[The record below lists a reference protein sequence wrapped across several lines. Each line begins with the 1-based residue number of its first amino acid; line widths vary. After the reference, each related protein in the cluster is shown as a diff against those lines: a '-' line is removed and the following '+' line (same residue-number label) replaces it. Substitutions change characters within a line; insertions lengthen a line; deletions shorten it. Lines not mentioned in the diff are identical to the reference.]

1 MNKKIALFVA
11 YAFVLGQVFT
21 PAIANAQS
29 DNTSNAKVVV
39 SDDLQAQRAGKS
51 SQETSCVYQKQ
62 TGRKEGRGCSG

>member
-39 SDDLQAQRAGKS
+39 SDDLLTDACRD
-51 SQETSCVYQKQ
+51 TFF
-62 TGRKEGRGCSG
+62 RR